1 MANVV
6 AGDVLSLKKSVLA
19 CALALGAAG
28 AAVAGP
34 SVVVFDSLSST
45 PISPLDIIGGPI
57 GDPVTL
63 AAGTPRNFSGYQTY
77 VYNGGNVDVST
88 NLTLTIFD
96 VTGTTSLFSVV
107 APVTALAGA
116 NNLFTIEC
124 NCGVLPDQLM
134 FELSLANST
143 DLFFA
148 IDVNGAPAV
157 GADNT
162 PVDGTVALRIN
173 AVPEPSTFALGALGL
188 FAAFRRR
195 KA

>member
-1 MANVV
+1 MANFI
-6 AGDVLSLKKSVLA
+6 AGDVLSLKKTVLA

-45 PISPLDIIGGPI
+45 PLNPFDYIAGPI

-77 VYNGGNVDVST
+77 VYNEGQSAVTTD
-88 NLTLTIFD
+88 LTLTIFD
-96 VTGTTSLFSVV
+96 VTGTTALFSVV
-107 APVTALAGA
+107 APVTAAVGGPTLVSVD
-116 NNLFTIEC
+116 C
-124 NCGVLPDQLM
+124 MCGVLPDQLM
-134 FELSLANST
+134 FELSLANGT
-143 DLFFA
+143 DLGFG
-148 IDVNGAPAV
+148 IDVSGTPAV
-157 GADNT
+157 GSDNT
-162 PVDGTVALRIN
+162 PVDGTVSLRIN